1 MRELSDKVHMLATM
15 KHDHDINV
23 LIEREADKHTDR
35 MSAELSAFFVA
46 HSKGDHIDKSI
57 LRKAPNSS
65 DLTRLKK
72 LAARLPK
79 RLEINAKR
87 RKMAYLSMGV
97 SDMEMYVQSLVGLL
111 MLPMAINSFVLME
124 KTLHDEFT
132 HEYKRQ
138 ADDLGMKNKL
148 PDEKVVELSHKS
160 FDNKTPQN
168 AFWTSFDKTL
178 ANLSVELIRAIQ
190 QSVSSQEWV
199 IITGGK

>member
-15 KHDHDINV
+15 KHDYDINV
-23 LIEREADKHTDR
+23 RLERDADKHTDR
-35 MSAELSAFFVA
+35 MSAEFSAFFVG
-46 HSKGDHIDKSI
+46 HSKDDHIDKNI
-57 LRKAPNSS
+57 LRKSPNSS

-72 LAARLPK
+72 LAAQLPK
-79 RLEINAKR
+79 QLETDAKR

-111 MLPMAINSFVLME
+111 MLPMAIDSLNLME

-148 PDEKVVELSHKS
+148 PVDKVNELSHKS
-160 FDNKTPQN
+160 FDSKTPQK
-168 AFWTSFDKTL
+168 AFWTSFDKSL

-190 QSVSSQEWV
+190 QGVSSQEWA